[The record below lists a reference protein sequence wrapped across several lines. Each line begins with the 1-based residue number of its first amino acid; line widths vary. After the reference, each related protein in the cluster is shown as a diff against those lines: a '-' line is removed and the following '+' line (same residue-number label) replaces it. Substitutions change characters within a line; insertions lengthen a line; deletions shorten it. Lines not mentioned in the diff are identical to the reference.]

1 MIESQFANFSLVVC
15 FIYDEI
21 FDNVAEFD
29 SITLY
34 IYMLCISSIN
44 TLLNVRN
51 VAVNQ
56 LSTRRAIDSF

>member
-1 MIESQFANFSLVVC
+1 MIESQFANSLFVVC
-15 FIYDEI
+15 FICDEI
-21 FDNVAEFD
+21 LNNVAEFD
-29 SITLY
+29 STTLHT
-34 IYMLCISSIN
+34 YMLCISSID